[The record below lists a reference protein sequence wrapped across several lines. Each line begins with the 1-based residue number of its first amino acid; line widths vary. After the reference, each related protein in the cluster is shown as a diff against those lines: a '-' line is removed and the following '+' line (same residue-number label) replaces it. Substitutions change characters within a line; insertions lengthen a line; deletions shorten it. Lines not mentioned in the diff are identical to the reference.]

1 MNNNEINQE
10 NLQCR
15 ICLEDEENIDLLIS
29 PCRCNGTSKYVHK
42 SCLETWRYQSISAP
56 GFYKCMECSENY
68 IILNNDEIENQGI
81 FDIFNNSRKVLYFE
95 LSVSFLLNFFIYVI
109 DVFDNDYGLVKIFPG
124 WYNNRLLEI
133 LKNDVFYQNIFY
145 LNFSI
150 YIQNFIFIFIYILR
164 CCLHVKNKKELSY
177 LMMYDIFTIFIYYN
191 SFWLFMLGMSSYNMY
206 EFALMTICLYELFS
220 YKLNFEII
228 KKHNASII
236 IINERLDTG
245 VASMYNNPL
254 NIIILDDNSD
264 GNRDDNLDDNL
275 DDIEPDDRNLL
286 LS

>member
-29 PCRCNGTSKYVHK
+29 PCRCNGTSKYVHT

-56 GFYKCMECSENY
+56 GFYKCMECNENY

-81 FDIFNNSRKVLYFE
+81 FDIFNNSMKVLYFE
-95 LSVSFLLNFFIYVI
+95 LVISFFLNFFIYII
-109 DVFDNDYGLVKIFPG
+109 DVFINDYSLVKIFP
-124 WYNNRLLEI
+124 YNTRLIEI
-133 LKNDVFYQNIFY
+133 MNNDVFYQTLFY
-145 LNFSI
+145 LNFSM
-150 YIQNFIFIFIYILR
+150 YIQNFIFVFIYILR
-164 CCLHVKNKKELSY
+164 CCLFVKNKKELSY
-177 LMMYDIFTIFIYYN
+177 LMIYDIFTIFIYYN
-191 SFWLFMLGMSSYNMY
+191 SFWLFMVGMGSYNMY
-206 EFALMTICLYELFS
+206 EFALMTICLFELFS

-228 KKHNASII
+228 KKHNANII

-254 NIIILDDNSD
+254 NIIIWDDISDDNPC
-264 GNRDDNLDDNL
+264 DNPGDN
-275 DDIEPDDRNLL
+275 PDDMSDDGILL